1 MVLVL
6 RGGRGKRS
14 TIMELAASRLLSLFS
29 AWLQR
34 AAERRYLAALSDR
47 DLNDL
52 GLTRSDVAP
61 DAPPRF
67 WIR

>member
-14 TIMELAASRLLSLFS
+14 AIMELAASRLLSLLS
-29 AWLQR
+29 AWRQR
-34 AAERRYLAALSDR
+34 AAERRYLAGLSDR

-52 GLTRSDVAP
+52 GLTRSDVTP

-67 WIR
+67 WVR